1 MHRPFSPPP
10 MDARQFLAKVA
21 AGGAVVAAIFFGGL
35 IGSGDFS
42 ALKLVVFVALGLIH
56 VLFLLDRTWALGFA
70 LCMFD
75 LWLVGF
81 GFRISATEAGVA
93 LAVGFAALVC
103 WRRTLPAQPAVC
115 DTPIYRGLR
124 VLLTLFLGYLVG
136 HLVFNHLNPF
146 LPGDY
151 DFRNFARTVVS
162 TGGPVM
168 ILWLLLRFP
177 RGFPGDDSFPRL
189 LAFWLL
195 AGLIFNIGAGIR
207 LLLGGASL
215 ALGEAGE
222 PTTFIIPFLDAAPNV
237 YALRRISI
245 TAVLVGAGFGGTFW
259 LRSQLPPTRLVFWSL
274 IPLGLL
280 GSLLSGGRAVP
291 MVAIVVLVSVYAIR
305 GRFMPAVL
313 AAVFLALLT
322 ATLNTFPR
330 AIRDLPPTVQRSMAL
345 LIFTERVE
353 ARSSI
358 ENSSAWRLEVFQRA
372 TAEWLGDRRIFWFG
386 RGSFSWTAADE
397 RLLLQDGYGSAMD
410 SAIRRGATHNLLSDL
425 LVMYGLVGASL
436 YFLLLAFWERFLAR
450 CRHFLAEDEIGRTLA
465 MLCWVQVLIYSGIG
479 LIGGGFVPAEVA
491 WMTGLLVGR
500 MHRKQNSFQ
509 NALRP
514 TEQKPVG

>member
-1 MHRPFSPPP
+1 
-10 MDARQFLAKVA
+10 
-21 AGGAVVAAIFFGGL
+21 
-35 IGSGDFS
+35 
-42 ALKLVVFVALGLIH
+42 
-56 VLFLLDRTWALGFA
+56 
-70 LCMFD
+70 
-75 LWLVGF
+75 
-81 GFRISATEAGVA
+81 
-93 LAVGFAALVC
+93 
-103 WRRTLPAQPAVC
+103 
-115 DTPIYRGLR
+115 
-124 VLLTLFLGYLVG
+124 
-136 HLVFNHLNPF
+136 
-146 LPGDY
+146 
-151 DFRNFARTVVS
+151 
-162 TGGPVM
+162 
-168 ILWLLLRFP
+168 
-177 RGFPGDDSFPRL
+177 
-189 LAFWLL
+189 
-195 AGLIFNIGAGIR
+195 
-207 LLLGGASL
+207 
-215 ALGEAGE
+215 
-222 PTTFIIPFLDAAPNV
+222 
-237 YALRRISI
+237 
-245 TAVLVGAGFGGTFW
+245 
-259 LRSQLPPTRLVFWSL
+259 
-274 IPLGLL
+274 
-280 GSLLSGGRAVP
+280 
-291 MVAIVVLVSVYAIR
+291 MVAIVVLVGVYAIR

-450 CRHFLAEDEIGRTLA
+450 CRRFLAEDEIGRTLA